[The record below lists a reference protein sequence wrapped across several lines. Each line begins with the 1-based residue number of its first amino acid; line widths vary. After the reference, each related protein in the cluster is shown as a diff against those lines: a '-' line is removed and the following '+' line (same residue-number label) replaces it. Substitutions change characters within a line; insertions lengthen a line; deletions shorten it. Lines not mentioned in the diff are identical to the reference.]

1 MWPRCPKCDD
11 LVGSTRTMKGLT
23 RWCVSTGCQWREFTP
38 AEPYDDTPWAIM
50 RDGQPARPRCATAT
64 ATKESSPTVY
74 DERPGNYYVVA
85 HPEAKSPQA
94 GCYFVAGPYPSHRQA
109 CDMLRSVKGRAERS
123 AASKVFG
130 MRWITARTEID
141 DVRVTMLGATTH
153 GLPQTRSAQG
163 T

>member
-1 MWPRCPKCDD
+1 MLPRCPKCDD
-11 LVGSTRTMKGLT
+11 LVGSTRTMQGLT

-50 RDGQPARPRCATAT
+50 RGERPATVRSIPAATAE
-64 ATKESSPTVY
+64 ESSSTVY

-94 GCYFVAGPYPSHRQA
+94 GCYFVAGPYPSHQQA
-109 CDMLRSVKGRAERS
+109 CDMLRSTKDKAERS

-141 DVRVTMLGATTH
+141 DVRATMLGATTH